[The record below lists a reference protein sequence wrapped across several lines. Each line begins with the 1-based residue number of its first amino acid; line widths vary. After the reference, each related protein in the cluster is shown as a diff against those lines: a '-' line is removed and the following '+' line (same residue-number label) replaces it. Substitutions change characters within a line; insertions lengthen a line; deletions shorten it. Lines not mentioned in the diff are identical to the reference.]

1 MLKAVFDTN
10 VLVSALIKEGI
21 PHQILLCAEEIY
33 QLYICHEILDE
44 VKGVLKRPKILKY
57 SKLTTDKI
65 STFLSD
71 IQNIAHIVIDIP
83 SIDIIKNDP
92 DDNIILACAL
102 KAQADYIVSGD
113 KHLIQL
119 ASYKWI
125 QIVTPMIFHG
135 ILGTN

>member
-1 MLKAVFDTN
+1 VLKAVFDTN
-10 VLVSALIKEGI
+10 VLVSSLIKEGI
-21 PHQILLCAEEIY
+21 PRQILLRAEENY

-44 VKGVLKRPKILKY
+44 VRGVLERPKILKY
-57 SKLTTDKI
+57 SKLTSDKI

-71 IQNIAHIVIDIP
+71 IQNIAHIVTDIP

-102 KAQADYIVSGD
+102 KARADYIFSGD

-119 ASYKWI
+119 ESYKWI

-135 ILGTN
+135 TLKY